1 MDRLLE
7 VRVLTMRELKKW
19 YRSPFLLVFT
29 LVQPVLWMGLF
40 GKAFNLTGLLSIPE
54 EVLNQLPPATT
65 SQIAAVF
72 NRMLTRFFGTAELD
86 YFSFISVGMLSITVL
101 FTSMSS
107 GMGIAWDRRL
117 GYLNK
122 LLAAP
127 IWRGSI
133 IMAKVLATVVRSV
146 LQASLLLLIAL
157 ALGAR
162 FNPWLPLGPVIA
174 IAALCILAIGLSSF
188 SIAIGLR
195 LKSWESQA
203 ALMNLL
209 NLPLMF
215 ASNALYPVSIMPP
228 WLQAIALAN
237 PISYAVDAVRHTL
250 LLGPAV
256 SPATLITDLAAVALF
271 AVVFT
276 GLGTYLAGSAL
287 RKT

>member
-107 GMGIAWDRRL
+107 GMG
-117 GYLNK
+117 
-122 LLAAP
+122 
-127 IWRGSI
+127 
-133 IMAKVLATVVRSV
+133 
-146 LQASLLLLIAL
+146 
-157 ALGAR
+157 
-162 FNPWLPLGPVIA
+162 
-174 IAALCILAIGLSSF
+174 
-188 SIAIGLR
+188 
-195 LKSWESQA
+195 
-203 ALMNLL
+203 
-209 NLPLMF
+209 
-215 ASNALYPVSIMPP
+215 
-228 WLQAIALAN
+228 
-237 PISYAVDAVRHTL
+237 
-250 LLGPAV
+250 
-256 SPATLITDLAAVALF
+256 
-271 AVVFT
+271 
-276 GLGTYLAGSAL
+276 
-287 RKT
+287 